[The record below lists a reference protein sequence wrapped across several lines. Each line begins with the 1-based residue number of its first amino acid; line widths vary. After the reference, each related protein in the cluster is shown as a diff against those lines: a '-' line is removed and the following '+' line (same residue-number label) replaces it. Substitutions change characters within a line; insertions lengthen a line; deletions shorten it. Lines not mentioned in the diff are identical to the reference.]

1 MTDASV
7 KGKPPALKII
17 RFILLFLLLLL
28 LLIYAR
34 EVKEGVIYGM
44 GISFTTVIPTLFPF
58 FILSDLLVTDVEV
71 NHTGIVQK
79 YLARIMHISQKLV
92 PSVALGYLCGFPLGV
107 MAAAGYYKE
116 GMIDEGEMDSAIFLG
131 TNPSAAFVISGIGT
145 GIYGSVSIGIILYF
159 SVIISSAIV
168 GRFSNQTSSIS
179 RKPGVI
185 LRQRF
190 SLVDSI
196 SSAGRTSISVASYI
210 IFFSALISLLSAM
223 VRSELATGVFSM
235 LLEISCASLMIAKS
249 SVTLEA
255 KYVLTAFSLGFSG
268 MSMQMQAMAMAHAKI
283 NRSRLII
290 KKALQGILA
299 AAITLVMIKIKEA
312 LHI

>member
-1 MTDASV
+1 M
-7 KGKPPALKII
+7 
-17 RFILLFLLLLL
+17 F
-28 LLIYAR
+28 
-34 EVKEGVIYGM
+34 
-44 GISFTTVIPTLFPF
+44 GISGNAASSFLCGTI
-58 FILSDLLVTDVEV
+58 
-71 NHTGIVQK
+71 
-79 YLARIMHISQKLV
+79 
-92 PSVALGYLCGFPLGV
+92 CGFPLGAKSAV
-107 MAAAGYYKE
+107 DLYNSKQIDKKE
-116 GMIDEGEMDSAIFLG
+116 LELLCSISG
-131 TNPSAAFVISGIGT
+131 NPSCAFVISGIGAAM
-145 GIYGSVSIGIILYF
+145 YNDALIGVLLYF
-159 SVIISSAIV
+159 SVIFSACL
-168 GRFSNQTSSIS
+168 TC
-179 RKPGVI
+179 VI
-185 LRQRF
+185 FKIKSENMTNSKEIIRQSF
-190 SLVDSI
+190 SLVNSI
-196 SSAGRTSISVASYI
+196 QKAGMSSITISSYI